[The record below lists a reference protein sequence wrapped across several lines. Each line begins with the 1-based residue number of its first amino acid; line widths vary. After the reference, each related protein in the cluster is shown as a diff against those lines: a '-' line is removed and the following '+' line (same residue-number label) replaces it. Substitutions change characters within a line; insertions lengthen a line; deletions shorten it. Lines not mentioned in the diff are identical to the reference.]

1 VNGAV
6 DTAIVLAAG
15 RGTRLRSF
23 WPDLPKGFVKIA
35 GESLIER
42 SARLLRAHGVRR
54 IVIVAG
60 YRADAYRELSNGHPD
75 IEIVEN
81 PEFATTE
88 SMASLACAL
97 DVVKEDFLLL
107 ESDLFY
113 EPRALEVLQSH
124 ACDDVVL
131 TSSPTGA
138 TDEVWVHAVDGRL
151 LNLTKNRD
159 EAPAEA
165 CEFVGI
171 LRISAALAQQMR
183 TALDAFIRANGHGR
197 MAYETGALLAAARRR
212 RVEICLV
219 PDLLWGEVDY
229 DRHYERLVEEVLPA
243 CAHAE
248 RGAASKGEP

>member
-1 VNGAV
+1 MNGGV

-23 WPDLPKGFVKIA
+23 WPDLPKGFVEIA

-42 SARLLRAHGVRR
+42 SARLLRENGVRR

-60 YRADAYRELSNGHPD
+60 YRAEAYYELSAKHSD

-113 EPRALEVLQSH
+113 EPRALEVLQRHTGS
-124 ACDDVVL
+124 DVVL

-138 TDEVWVHAVDGRL
+138 TDEVWVAGTDGRL
-151 LNLTKNRD
+151 QNLTKNRD
-159 EAPAEA
+159 EAPPESS
-165 CEFVGI
+165 EFVGI
-171 LRISAALAQQMR
+171 LRISAELAQQMR
-183 TALDAFIRANGHGR
+183 SDFDAFVRENGHGR
-197 MAYETGALLAAARRR
+197 MAYETGALLAAAQSRP
-212 RVEICLV
+212 VEVCLV
-219 PDLLWGEVDY
+219 PNLLWGEVDY
-229 DRHYERLVEEVLPA
+229 DRHYERLVEEVIPA
-243 CAHAE
+243 LRA
-248 RGAASKGEP
+248 R